1 MKASARRHSA
11 CFVMNVC
18 VVAAVLVCA
27 AGPPPASA
35 PSPGR
40 ASLGRLAWMRID
52 TPNFTLFG
60 DVPEPRLRRIADRL
74 ETYRAALEAL
84 HPGSRTSPRETFMY
98 VFADAER
105 GWPFTPPASGGGH
118 KLGVNP
124 PYDVG
129 NYVTVA
135 APLDDP
141 PLEPLYHSYAHQ
153 FLDDNFPRLPLTVT
167 EGLAEFYSGFAV
179 EPQRT
184 LIGLGNADHVKW
196 LRANEALSLPVQ
208 FSVDPGAAM
217 LGTANGRAAF
227 VAGSWA
233 LMHYLVSGS
242 GDKRARLP
250 EFLKALQLGTPPG
263 EAATATVGMS
273 LEGLQQEVAQYVRAG
288 RFLPLRVAEGP
299 QQADPAPA
307 RALPRDEALAALGDL
322 LGHARP
328 DAVPD
333 AEAYFAEA
341 LRLNPD
347 QARAHAGLGYLRYA
361 GGRFGEAVPELEAA
375 IAAQPD
381 AMSCYLLARSLQRL
395 NATAPATGTGTPPWL
410 ARARSLLERA
420 IALRPGFAA
429 PYVVLG
435 ATHTLPDGDAATG
448 IALLRKARLMLPAR
462 TDIAGSLVYL
472 LLREGDFIGAQRLVD
487 EALVHGGDEG
497 ALKAARAAIQTFDDH
512 LAAKQSL
519 RTVRP
524 PDKKAAAEAFKE
536 KFVVEEARRVREE
549 LARPQD
555 PETRARLEKELR
567 NLEDSLQAVDGNA
580 AAEIFNEA
588 VDRANNRDYDKA
600 IELLSDLLPRVRDP
614 ELKARIETLLER
626 LRADA
631 ARMKQPVR

>member
-1 MKASARRHSA
+1 MEAHAKWHAAYFAIALSAL
-11 CFVMNVC
+11 
-18 VVAAVLVCA
+18 AAVTPDA
-27 AGPPPASA
+27 AGPPSKSA
-35 PSPGR
+35 PLPGR
-40 ASLGRLAWMRID
+40 PSIGRLDWLRID
-52 TPNFTLFG
+52 TPHFTLFG
-60 DVPEPRLRRIADRL
+60 EVPEPRLRRIADRL
-74 ETYRAALEAL
+74 ERYRAALEAL

-98 VFADAER
+98 VFAEAER
-105 GWPFTPPASGGGH
+105 GRSFTPSAPGGGH

-135 APLDDP
+135 APVDDP

-184 LIGLGNADHVKW
+184 LIGLANADHVKW
-196 LRANEALSLPVQ
+196 LRANEPLSLPVQ

-217 LGTANGRAAF
+217 LATTNGRAAF

-242 GDKRARLP
+242 GDRRAQLP
-250 EFLKALQLGTPPG
+250 SFLATLQRGTPAG
-263 EAATATVGMS
+263 EAGPATLGMTLERLQEDVG
-273 LEGLQQEVAQYVRAG
+273 QYIRAG

-299 QQADPAPA
+299 QEAEQTPG
-307 RALPRDEALAALGDL
+307 RALPRDEALAGLGDL
-322 LGHARP
+322 LAHARP

-341 LRLNPD
+341 LRLNPG
-347 QARAHAGLGYLRYA
+347 QARAHAGVGYLRYA

-395 NATAPATGTGTPPWL
+395 NATAPATGTPAWL
-410 ARARSLLERA
+410 ARARTLLERA

-448 IALLRKARLMLPAR
+448 IALLRKARVMLPAR

-487 EALVHGGDEG
+487 EALVHGGDEA
-497 ALKAARAAIQTFDDH
+497 ALKAARAAIQTFEDH

-519 RTVRP
+519 RTERS
-524 PDKKAAAEAFKE
+524 PDKKAAAEAFKQ
-536 KFVVEEARRVREE
+536 KFVVEQARRVREE

-555 PETRARLEKELR
+555 PETRARLEKELKS
-567 NLEDSLQAVDGNA
+567 LEDSLQTVDGNE
-580 AAEIFNEA
+580 AAEIVNEA

-600 IELLSDLLPRVRDP
+600 IALLSDLLPRVRDP
-614 ELKARIETLLER
+614 ELKAQIEKLLER
-626 LRADA
+626 FRADA
-631 ARMKQPVR
+631 ARMNQPVR